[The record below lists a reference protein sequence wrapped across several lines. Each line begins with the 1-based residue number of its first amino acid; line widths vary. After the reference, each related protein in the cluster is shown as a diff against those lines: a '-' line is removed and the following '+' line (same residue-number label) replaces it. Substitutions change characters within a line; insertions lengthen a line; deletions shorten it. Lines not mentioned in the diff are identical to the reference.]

1 MTTPTFKTGRG
12 WRSAAAQHTAF
23 NMGQFESLP
32 LGKALEKDREEFGR
46 GEGTVLNLQGLCIGE
61 RDAATLAET
70 FKNHQSLGKRL
81 QLVQLGACSL
91 TPRAIHSIALGVSST
106 RIANTITRIDLVS
119 LQP

>member
-1 MTTPTFKTGRG
+1 MTTPTFETGRG
-12 WRSAAAQHTAF
+12 WSSAAQHTAF

-46 GEGTVLNLQGLCIGE
+46 GEGTVLNLQGLCISG